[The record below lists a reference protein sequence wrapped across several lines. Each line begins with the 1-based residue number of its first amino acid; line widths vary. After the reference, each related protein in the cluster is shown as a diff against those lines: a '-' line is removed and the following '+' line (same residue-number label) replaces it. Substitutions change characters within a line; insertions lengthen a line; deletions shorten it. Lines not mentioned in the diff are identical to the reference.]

1 MHSSS
6 VYGFTVI
13 EFQFTWSQPFKY
25 KKKSE
30 KISERTEGE
39 ETELWAKQQQHQQ
52 QNDHIL

>member
-30 KISERTEGE
+30 KNSERTEGE
-39 ETELWAKQQQHQQ
+39 ETKLWAKQQQHQQ